1 MFIDYTAGRAIFVLY
16 FDMTKKVIG
25 HCSATAVVYF
35 YIEPISLHNIICI
48 LHFFKRRKGIFL
60 KVQCTLLIR
69 VLDIGNGINLL
80 IVVRYLQ

>member
-35 YIEPISLHNIICI
+35 YIELIGLHNIIWI
-48 LHFFKRRKGIFL
+48 LHIFQDGKGGLF
-60 KVQCTLLIR
+60 
-69 VLDIGNGINLL
+69 
-80 IVVRYLQ
+80 